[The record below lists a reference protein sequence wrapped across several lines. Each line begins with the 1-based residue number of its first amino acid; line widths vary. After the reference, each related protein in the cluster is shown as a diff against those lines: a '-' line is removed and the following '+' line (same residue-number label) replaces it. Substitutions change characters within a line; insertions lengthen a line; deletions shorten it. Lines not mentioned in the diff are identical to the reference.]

1 MTCCDLTP
9 AHVRAIAPYQPGKPI
24 SELARE
30 LGLSEAD
37 IVKLASNENPLGPSP
52 LALAAAQDALFDMA
66 LYPDGAGFALKARLA
81 SAKWHV
87 AANQIVLGNGSN
99 DVLDMAARA
108 FLSPGTS
115 SVYAQHAFAVYPI
128 ATQTVGA
135 QGIAVAAKN
144 YGHDLDAM
152 RAAIRDDTRVLW
164 IANPNN
170 PTGTFLPW
178 AEVEAF
184 LETVPP
190 QVLVV
195 LDEAYGEFLP
205 PAERCDTTAWLARFP
220 NLLIVRTFSKAYGL
234 AGLRVGYGLGSAEV
248 IDMLNRVRHPF
259 NVNAPALAA
268 AEAALDDV
276 DFLARSYALNTAGMA
291 QLAAGLSALG
301 VDSVPSHGNFLL
313 VHIGDAAQINSEL
326 LKRGVIVRPVANY
339 GLPEFLRVSVGLAG
353 QNARFPSMLGKPV
366 CDHRHACHRRRR
378 PDRRLVCAGAETGWR
393 SARSDRRRAHAGES
407 ECRD

>member
-1 MTCCDLTP
+1 MNCCDLTP
-9 AHVRAIAPYQPGKPI
+9 AHVRAIAPYLPGKPI

-30 LGLSEAD
+30 LGLAEAD

-52 LALAAAQDALFDMA
+52 MALAAAQDALYDMA
-66 LYPDGAGFALKARLA
+66 LYPDGAGFALKAKLA
-81 SAKWHV
+81 GKYGV
-87 AANQIVLGNGSN
+87 AASQIVLGNGSN

-108 FLSPGTS
+108 FLVPGTS
-115 SVYAQHAFAVYPI
+115 SVFAQHAFAVYPI
-128 ATQTVGA
+128 ATQTAGA
-135 QGIAVAAKN
+135 HGIAVPAQN
-144 YGHDLDAM
+144 YGHDLAAM
-152 RAAIRDDTRVLW
+152 GAAIRADTRVLW

-178 AEVEAF
+178 PEVEAF
-184 LETVPP
+184 LDSVPP

-205 PAERCDTTAWLARFP
+205 HAERCDTPAWLARFP

-234 AGLRVGYGLGSAEV
+234 AGLRVGYGLGNAAV
-248 IDMLNRVRHPF
+248 IDLLNRVRHPF

-276 DFLARSYALNTAGMA
+276 DFLARSYALNAAGMA
-291 QLAAGLSALG
+291 QLAAGLGALG
-301 VDSVPSHGNFLL
+301 VDGVPSRGNFLL
-313 VHIGDAAQINSEL
+313 ARVGDAARINTEL

-353 QNARFPSMLGKPV
+353 QNARFLDALK
-366 CDHRHACHRRRR
+366 AC
-378 PDRRLVCAGAETGWR
+378 L
-393 SARSDRRRAHAGES
+393 
-407 ECRD
+407 

>member
-1 MTCCDLTP
+1 MNGCDLTCVGLAP
-9 AHVRAIAPYQPGKPI
+9 ANVRTIAPYLPGKPI

-30 LGLSEAD
+30 LGLNEGD

-52 LALAAAQDALFDMA
+52 MALAAAQDALHDMA
-66 LYPDGAGFALKARLA
+66 LYPDGAGFALKARL
-81 SAKWHV
+81 SAKLGV

-108 FLSPGTS
+108 FLTAGTS
-115 SVYAQHAFAVYPI
+115 SIYAQHAFAVYPI
-128 ATQTVGA
+128 ATQTAGA
-135 QGIAVAAKN
+135 LGIAVAAKN
-144 YGHDLDAM
+144 YGHDLTAM

-178 AEVEAF
+178 TEIEAF

-195 LDEAYGEFLP
+195 LDEAYGEYLP
-205 PAERCDTTAWLARFP
+205 PAEQCDTAGWLGQFP
-220 NLLIVRTFSKAYGL
+220 NLLISRTFSKAYGL
-234 AGLRVGYGLGSAEV
+234 AGLRVGYGIGNADV
-248 IDMLNRVRHPF
+248 IDLLNRVRHPF

-276 DFLARSYALNTAGMA
+276 EFLARSYTLNAAGMA
-291 QLAAGLSALG
+291 QLVAGLAEIG
-301 VDSVPSHGNFLL
+301 IETVPSRGNFLL
-313 VHIGDAAQINSEL
+313 AKVGDAARVNAEL

-353 QNARFPSMLGKPV
+353 QNARFLEALSVVLAALAALEP
-366 CDHRHACHRRRR
+366 R
-378 PDRRLVCAGAETGWR
+378 PDPCGRKACL
-393 SARSDRRRAHAGES
+393 
-407 ECRD
+407 

>member
-1 MTCCDLTP
+1 MNCCELIP

-30 LGLSEAD
+30 LGLAEAD

-66 LYPDGAGFALKARLA
+66 LYPDGAGFSLKAKLA
-81 SAKWHV
+81 AQWSV

-108 FLSPGTS
+108 FLSPGLS

-135 QGIAVAAKN
+135 HGIAVPAKD
-144 YGHDLDAM
+144 YGHDLNAM

-184 LETVPP
+184 LETVPQ

-205 PAERCDTTAWLARFP
+205 PAERCDTAAWLARFP

-268 AEAALDDV
+268 AEAALDDT
-276 DFLARSYALNTAGMA
+276 DFLARSYALNAAGMT
-291 QLAAGLSALG
+291 QLAAGLAGLG
-301 VDSVPSHGNFLL
+301 VDVVPSKGNFLL
-313 VHIGDAAQINSEL
+313 AKVGDSARINTEL

-339 GLPEFLRVSVGLAG
+339 GLPEFLRVSVGLLG
-353 QNARFPSMLGKPV
+353 QNTRFLDALK
-366 CDHRHACHRRRR
+366 AC
-378 PDRRLVCAGAETGWR
+378 L
-393 SARSDRRRAHAGES
+393 
-407 ECRD
+407 

>member
-1 MTCCDLTP
+1 MNCCDLTP
-9 AHVRAIAPYQPGKPI
+9 AYVRAIAPYLPGKPI

-30 LGLSEAD
+30 LGLNEAA

-52 LALAAAQDALFDMA
+52 RALAAAQDALFDMA
-66 LYPDGAGFALKARLA
+66 LYPDGAGFALKEKLA
-81 SAKWHV
+81 AKWNV

-108 FLSPGTS
+108 FLALGTS
-115 SVYAQHAFAVYPI
+115 AVYAQHAFAVYPI

-135 QGIAVAAKN
+135 QGITVPAKN

-152 RAAIRDDTRVLW
+152 RDAIRDDTRVLW

-178 AEVEAF
+178 ADVEAF
-184 LETVPP
+184 LERVPQ

-205 PAERCDTTAWLARFP
+205 HAERCDTTAWLARFP

-234 AGLRVGYGLGSAEV
+234 AGLRAGYGLGDAAV
-248 IDMLNRVRHPF
+248 INLLNRVRHPF

-276 DFLARSYALNTAGMA
+276 DFLARSYALNSAGMA

-301 VDSVPSHGNFLL
+301 VDGVPSKGNFLL
-313 VHIGDAAQINSEL
+313 AKVGDAARINTEL
-326 LKRGVIVRPVANY
+326 LKRGVIVRPVVNY

-353 QNARFPSMLGKPV
+353 QNARFLDALK
-366 CDHRHACHRRRR
+366 AC
-378 PDRRLVCAGAETGWR
+378 L
-393 SARSDRRRAHAGES
+393 
-407 ECRD
+407 

>member
-1 MTCCDLTP
+1 MNCCDLTP
-9 AHVRAIAPYQPGKPI
+9 AHVRAIAPYLPGKPI

-30 LGLSEAD
+30 LGLNEAD

-66 LYPDGAGFALKARLA
+66 LYPDGAGFALKQKLA
-81 SAKWHV
+81 AKWNV

-108 FLSPGTS
+108 FLAPGTS
-115 SVYAQHAFAVYPI
+115 AVYAQHAFAVYPI

-135 QGIAVAAKN
+135 QGITVPAKN
-144 YGHDLDAM
+144 YGHDLEAM

-178 AEVEAF
+178 ADVEAF
-184 LETVPP
+184 LETVPQ

-205 PAERCDTTAWLARFP
+205 HAERCDTTAWLARFP

-234 AGLRVGYGLGSAEV
+234 AGLRVGYGLGDAAV
-248 IDMLNRVRHPF
+248 INLLNRVRHPF

-276 DFLARSYALNTAGMA
+276 DFLARSYALNSAGMA

-301 VDSVPSHGNFLL
+301 VDGVPSKGNFLL
-313 VHIGDAAQINSEL
+313 AKVGDAARINTEL
-326 LKRGVIVRPVANY
+326 LKRGVIVRPVGNY

-353 QNARFPSMLGKPV
+353 QNARFLDALK
-366 CDHRHACHRRRR
+366 AC
-378 PDRRLVCAGAETGWR
+378 L
-393 SARSDRRRAHAGES
+393 
-407 ECRD
+407 

>member
-1 MTCCDLTP
+1 MNCCDLAP
-9 AHVRAIAPYQPGKPI
+9 AHVRAIAPYLPGKPI

-30 LGLSEAD
+30 LGLNEAD

-52 LALAAAQDALFDMA
+52 MALAAAHDALFDMA
-66 LYPDGAGFALKARLA
+66 LYPDGACYALKAKLA
-81 SAKWHV
+81 AKWNV
-87 AANQIVLGNGSN
+87 PASQIVLGNGSN
-99 DVLDMAARA
+99 DVLDMVARA
-108 FLSPGTS
+108 FLTGGTS

-128 ATQTVGA
+128 ATQTAGA
-135 QGIAVAAKN
+135 HGIEVPAKH

-184 LETVPP
+184 LEAVPP

-205 PAERCDTTAWLARFP
+205 PAERCDTATWLARFP

-234 AGLRVGYGLGSAEV
+234 AGLRVGYGLGRTEV
-248 IDMLNRVRHPF
+248 IDLLNRVRHPF

-276 DFLARSYALNTAGMA
+276 DFLARSYALNMAGMA

-301 VDSVPSHGNFLL
+301 VDGVPSKGNFLL
-313 VHIGDAAQINSEL
+313 AKVGDAARINSEL

-353 QNARFPSMLGKPV
+353 QNARFLDALKV
-366 CDHRHACHRRRR
+366 C
-378 PDRRLVCAGAETGWR
+378 L
-393 SARSDRRRAHAGES
+393 
-407 ECRD
+407 

>member
-1 MTCCDLTP
+1 MTCCDLAP
-9 AHVRAIAPYQPGKPI
+9 PHVRAIAPYQPGKPI

-30 LGLSEAD
+30 LGLAEAD

-52 LALAAAQDALFDMA
+52 LALAAAQDALHDLA
-66 LYPDGAGFALKARLA
+66 LYPDGAGFALKAKL
-81 SAKWHV
+81 SEKFGV
-87 AANQIVLGNGSN
+87 AANQIVLSNGSN

-115 SVYAQHAFAVYPI
+115 SVHSEHAFAVYPI

-135 QGIAVAAKN
+135 QSIVVPARD
-144 YGHDLDAM
+144 YGHDLAAM

-178 AEVEAF
+178 AEIEAF

-190 QVLVV
+190 HVLVV
-195 LDEAYGEFLP
+195 LDEAYGEYLP
-205 PAERCDTTAWLARFP
+205 PAERCDTAAWLARFS
-220 NLLIVRTFSKAYGL
+220 NLLISRTFSKAYGL
-234 AGLRVGYGLGSAEV
+234 AGLRVGYGLGSADV
-248 IDMLNRVRHPF
+248 IDLLNRVRHPF

-268 AEAALDDV
+268 AEAALDDAE
-276 DFLARSYALNTAGMA
+276 FLARSYALNSAGMA
-291 QLAAGLSALG
+291 QLVAGLAGL
-301 VDSVPSHGNFLL
+301 DIETVPSKGNFLL
-313 VHIGDAAQINSEL
+313 AKVGDAARINTEL

-353 QNARFPSMLGKPV
+353 QNARFLDALSVVLAALAALEP
-366 CDHRHACHRRRR
+366 R
-378 PDRRLVCAGAETGWR
+378 PDPCGRKACL
-393 SARSDRRRAHAGES
+393 
-407 ECRD
+407 